1 MGTWDGWGNACAS
14 ILKAREGDEDSEKYY
29 MWYNGWGR
37 TKDGKRTRGIGLATA
52 PHPFGPWKRYEKNPI
67 IEWKHG

>member
-29 MWYNGWGR
+29 MWITVGAGR
-37 TKDGKRTRGIGLATA
+37 KMVR
-52 PHPFGPWKRYEKNPI
+52 EQ
-67 IEWKHG
+67 EV